1 MKIKWLG
8 MDGGMEKSEDG
19 ELGLP
24 RELVSL
30 VTPSMRQ
37 GLIIIND
44 SKESEVVVRIFTG
57 LIIGKDPFKIVDWR
71 REYVTVSEEELQEEL
86 KLLVMPLLIEQPIAR
101 AVNSETGESFVVV
114 MRRIIIINLAPPN
127 GIIVFGQPS
136 IALLVSDGN
145 KAYFGYKGID
155 VNTGN
160 RITVTVK
167 SIITD
172 HATIPFTPV
181 VARYIFVGDV
191 IEAIIDSN
199 GQVRGLKG

>member
-1 MKIKWLG
+1 MG
-8 MDGGMEKSEDG
+8 VGMEENRG
-19 ELGLP
+19 EG
-24 RELVSL
+24 RELPQWLASVL
-30 VTPSMRQ
+30 VPGMRQ
-37 GLIIIND
+37 GLIVVND
-44 SKESEVVVRIFTG
+44 PREAEEVVRVFTAM
-57 LIIGKDPFKIVDWR
+57 IVGKDPYRIGDWR
-71 REYVTVSEEELQEEL
+71 REYLSISREEFQEEL
-86 KLLVMPLLIEQPIAR
+86 KLLSMPLLIEQPFAR